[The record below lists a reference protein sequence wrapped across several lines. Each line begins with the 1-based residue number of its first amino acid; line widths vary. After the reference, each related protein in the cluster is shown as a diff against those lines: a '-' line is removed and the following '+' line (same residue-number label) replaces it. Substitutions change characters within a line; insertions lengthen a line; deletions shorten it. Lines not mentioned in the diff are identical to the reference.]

1 LIHSSSTAAH
11 RHATPQPSVPLP
23 ATAEAPRAL
32 RLPEGVIHHRFE
44 RLEPFQLLWRG
55 EHQRWPEMVH
65 RGLKRL
71 ALAGLRDPL
80 SDAAVAP
87 EQVQV
92 RDGNCRETIEAEGV
106 VSRQR
111 AQLLVLRALME
122 AGELPPLAQ
131 MRLYL
136 SEAVTG
142 YADYLRQRCG
152 QLRCSEYL
160 PELDHPLRGV
170 VPHRDVRR
178 LTLPP
183 ASLQCLIC
191 NEVLEHVEELEST
204 LHSLAGCLTLG
215 GYLLATVPLAY
226 GQQEAIV
233 KAIWRGEG
241 QEPELLMEA
250 EWHGD
255 PVHAQQGSLVYRI
268 PGWDLLDQLR
278 AAGFRRAELHAI
290 SSERYGVLG
299 AELPYVFV
307 VVAQR

>member
-1 LIHSSSTAAH
+1 MVSG
-11 RHATPQPSVPLP
+11 Q
-23 ATAEAPRAL
+23 APWPL
-32 RLPEGVIHHRFE
+32 RLPEGVIHHRFNG
-44 RLEPFQLLWRG
+44 LEPFQMLWRG
-55 EHQRWPEMVH
+55 EHQRWAQMVQS
-65 RGLKRL
+65 GLKRL
-71 ALAGLRDPL
+71 ALAGLCDPL
-80 SDAAVAP
+80 SDAVAVP

-92 RDGNCRETIEAEGV
+92 RNANCRETIEVDGV

-142 YADYLRQRCG
+142 YADYLRQRCE

-183 ASLQCLIC
+183 ASMQCLIC
-191 NEVLEHVEELEST
+191 NEVLEHVEELEPA
-204 LHSLAGCLTLG
+204 LQSLAGCLTLG

-226 GQQEAIV
+226 GQQETIV
-233 KAIWRGEG
+233 KALWRGDG
-241 QEPELLMEA
+241 QEPELLMEP

-255 PVHAQQGSLVYRI
+255 PVKSDQGSLVYRI

-278 AAGFRRAELHAI
+278 AAGFRQAELHAV
-290 SSERYGVLG
+290 SSDRYGVLG

>member
-1 LIHSSSTAAH
+1 M
-11 RHATPQPSVPLP
+11 
-23 ATAEAPRAL
+23 
-32 RLPEGVIHHRFE
+32 PEGVIVHRFE
-44 RLEPFQLLWRG
+44 RLEPFMELWRE
-55 EHQRWPEMVH
+55 EHQRWPQMVH

-71 ALAGLRDPL
+71 ALAGLCDPL
-80 SDAAVAP
+80 SDVVVAP
-87 EQVQV
+87 EQLQV
-92 RDGNCRETIEAEGV
+92 RDANYRETIEAEGL

-111 AQLLVLRALME
+111 AQLLVLRALMD
-122 AGELPPLAQ
+122 AKELPPLAE

-142 YADYLRQRCG
+142 YTGYLRKRCARLRCG
-152 QLRCSEYL
+152 EYL
-160 PELDHPLRGV
+160 PDPNHPLRGV
-170 VPHRDVRR
+170 VPHQDARG
-178 LTLPP
+178 LKLPL
-183 ASLQCLIC
+183 ASMQCVIC
-191 NEVLEHVEELEST
+191 NEVLEHVEELEPT

-226 GQQEAIV
+226 GQQEATV

-241 QEPELLMEA
+241 QEPELLMEP

-255 PVHAQQGSLVYRI
+255 PVNADRGSLVYRI

-278 AAGFRRAELHAI
+278 ASGFRRAELHAI
-290 SSERYGVLG
+290 RSERYGVLG